1 MIRLLVR
8 SAAEADI
15 ADAQAWYAERDGV
28 LADRYFILP
37 DEGCGV
43 VIPILRQSRAAR
55 VWRKRA
61 KVEG

>member
-43 VIPILRQSRAAR
+43 VIAILRQSRAAR
-55 VWRKRA
+55 V
-61 KVEG
+61 